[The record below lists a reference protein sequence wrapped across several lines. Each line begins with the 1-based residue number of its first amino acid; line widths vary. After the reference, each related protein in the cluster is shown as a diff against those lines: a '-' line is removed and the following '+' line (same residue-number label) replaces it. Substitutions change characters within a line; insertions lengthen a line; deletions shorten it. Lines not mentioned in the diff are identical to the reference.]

1 MIRLLMAGLLLASFN
16 TLAATQVSNTFE
28 NGDIIEAEKFNTNFD
43 DLEAAIDNV
52 LSSPAPGAIA
62 LLTTG
67 QVGISLTTN
76 GGTNEKIVL
85 TSNQGDK
92 AESIK
97 LDAVAGGI
105 TLSAAANITLLGDV
119 TANDTVTVVGATVL
133 SSVSASNV
141 NVSNSVVAGNQ
152 VIASGVVLSSD
163 ARLKEAVSSVGVG
176 LGLINDLNPVR
187 YHRINNPESDI
198 EMGLM
203 AQEVEATL
211 AKHGLGNS
219 GMVVQPEEK
228 GYLYLRYNDL
238 LAPMIKAIQE
248 LDDASEA
255 KDEQIASLQQKLESQ
270 QEELLAIV
278 QSQQEQIAQLQ
289 KLVEHQFASN

>member
-1 MIRLLMAGLLLASFN
+1 MIRLLMAGLLLVSVN
-16 TLAATQVSNTFE
+16 TLAATQVTYDDFKD
-28 NGDIIEAEKFNTNFD
+28 GDIIEAEEFNTNFD
-43 DLEAAIDNV
+43 DLEAAIDSV
-52 LSSPAPGAIA
+52 LRSTNEEAIA
-62 LLTTG
+62 LTSIG
-67 QVGISLTTN
+67 GGGISLTTN
-76 GGTNEKIVL
+76 GTTNETILV
-85 TSNQGDK
+85 TNSQGAS
-92 AESIK
+92 AESIE
-97 LDAVAGGI
+97 LDSVAGGI
-105 TLSAAANITLLGDV
+105 TLSAGYGITLNSGLGDILAYGNILATGSV
-119 TANDTVTVVGATVL
+119 TADA
-133 SSVSASNV
+133 
-141 NVSNSVVAGNQ
+141 
-152 VIASGVVLSSD
+152 VINSSD

-176 LGLINDLNPVR
+176 LVLINDLNPVR

-219 GMVVQPEEK
+219 GMVVQPDDK

-255 KDEQIASLQQKLESQ
+255 KDEEIASLQQKLESQ

-278 QSQQEQIAQLQ
+278 QIQQEQIAQLQ
-289 KLVEHQFASN
+289 KLVEHQFASK

>member
-1 MIRLLMAGLLLASFN
+1 MIRLLMAGLLLVSVN
-16 TLAATQVSNTFE
+16 TLAATQVTYDDFK
-28 NGDIIEAEKFNTNFD
+28 NGDIIEAEEFNTNFD
-43 DLEAAIDNV
+43 DLEAAIDSV
-52 LSSPAPGAIA
+52 LRSTNEEAIA
-62 LLTTG
+62 LTSIG
-67 QVGISLTTN
+67 GGGISLTTN
-76 GGTNEKIVL
+76 GTTNETILV
-85 TSNQGDK
+85 TNSQGAS
-92 AESIK
+92 AESIE
-97 LDAVAGGI
+97 LDSVAGGI
-105 TLSAAANITLLGDV
+105 KLEAVEGIILDPGTGKLLTIKTDV
-119 TANDTVTVVGATVL
+119 VAEGNVT
-133 SSVSASNV
+133 
-141 NVSNSVVAGNQ
+141 VAGNLTANTL
-152 VIASGVVLSSD
+152 VNSSD

-219 GMVVQPEEK
+219 GMVVQPDDK

-289 KLVEHQFASN
+289 KLVEHQFVMN